1 MSIVTVGPFKRIV
14 DVHWGG
20 ELTVDLELNFWGESQ
35 DFFRC
40 YEFTSIPEDAP
51 EYWQPTYSPT
61 RFASHIQLRPNK
73 TAYASGYTTGVTSIF
88 GENPEPAN
96 FTIEGMPTFD
106 IFAAGAFNC
115 LCLNTNDG
123 YENPLVNEDTRM
135 QRLFVTEGS
144 NTVEI
149 AWRTPDPVGFEF
161 CEFNG
166 VEFPDEGDPIF
177 YGYVW
182 SVVDNRGMSA
192 ISDDHSSEFARQT
205 LDFSD
210 FRVTRVSDGRVFRA
224 TGAIANTF
232 SPQNQFSLIMTAV

>member
-88 GENPEPAN
+88 GENPGKQTSQLRA
-96 FTIEGMPTFD
+96 
-106 IFAAGAFNC
+106 C
-115 LCLNTNDG
+115 
-123 YENPLVNEDTRM
+123 R
-135 QRLFVTEGS
+135 
-144 NTVEI
+144 
-149 AWRTPDPVGFEF
+149 
-161 CEFNG
+161 
-166 VEFPDEGDPIF
+166 
-177 YGYVW
+177 
-182 SVVDNRGMSA
+182 
-192 ISDDHSSEFARQT
+192 HS
-205 LDFSD
+205 
-210 FRVTRVSDGRVFRA
+210 
-224 TGAIANTF
+224 TF
-232 SPQNQFSLIMTAV
+232 SLRALSTACVSIQMTATKTRW